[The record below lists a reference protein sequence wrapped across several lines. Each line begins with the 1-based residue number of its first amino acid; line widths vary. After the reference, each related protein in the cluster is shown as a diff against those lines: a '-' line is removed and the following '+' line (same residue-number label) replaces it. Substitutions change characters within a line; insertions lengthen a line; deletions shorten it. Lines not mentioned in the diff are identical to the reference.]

1 MKKTLFLWFI
11 ILVCCF
17 VGSTFL
23 HEIGHGISDYAVGIH
38 DSTGF
43 NKVGQPYKKP
53 NDPDFR
59 KGRENFQNPWDMG
72 PNVTLV
78 LAVGFTLALIKT
90 KNKNKMSTMIIGAFA
105 FCNSL
110 IRLIP
115 MIHSYSGLLIR
126 GSFYDEDEI
135 GTGLSW
141 YNLSHL
147 QIMKYLPSLISIAVS
162 VICLYYVLKALKAK
176 LPNLFSKHINFT
188 LIWLSAYIISFIIE
202 SGLDKVIR
210 INWV

>member
-1 MKKTLFLWFI
+1 
-11 ILVCCF
+11 
-17 VGSTFL
+17 
-23 HEIGHGISDYAVGIH
+23 
-38 DSTGF
+38 
-43 NKVGQPYKKP
+43 
-53 NDPDFR
+53 
-59 KGRENFQNPWDMG
+59 MG
-72 PNVTLV
+72 PNVTLI
-78 LAVGFTLALIKT
+78 LAVGFTVALMKT

-115 MIHSYSGLLIR
+115 MIHSYPGLLIQ

-147 QIMKYLPSLISIAVS
+147 EMMKYLPSLISIAVS

-176 LPNLFSKHINFT
+176 LLNLFSKHINFT
-188 LIWLSAYIISFIIE
+188 LTWLSAYIISFIIE

>member
-1 MKKTLFLWFI
+1 MKKSLFIWFI

-17 VGSTFL
+17 ISSTFL
-23 HEIGHGISDYAVGIH
+23 HEMGHGISDYAVGIH

-53 NDPDFR
+53 SVPDFR

-115 MIHSYSGLLIR
+115 MIHSYSGLLIK
-126 GSFYDEDEI
+126 GSFFDEDEI
-135 GTGLSW
+135 GTGLSCF
-141 YNLSHL
+141 LLCS
-147 QIMKYLPSLISIAVS
+147 MIS
-162 VICLYYVLKALKAK
+162 
-176 LPNLFSKHINFT
+176 
-188 LIWLSAYIISFIIE
+188 
-202 SGLDKVIR
+202 
-210 INWV
+210 

>member
-1 MKKTLFLWFI
+1 M
-11 ILVCCF
+11 
-17 VGSTFL
+17 
-23 HEIGHGISDYAVGIH
+23 GHGISDYAVGIH

-59 KGRENFQNPWDMG
+59 KGRVNFQNPWDMG

-78 LAVGFTLALIKT
+78 LAVGFTFALIKAT
-90 KNKNKMSTMIIGAFA
+90 NKNKMSIMIMGAFA

-115 MIHSYSGLLIR
+115 MIHSYLGLLIK
-126 GSFYDEDEI
+126 GNFFDEDEI

-141 YNLSHL
+141 FNLSHL
-147 QIMKYLPSLISIAVS
+147 EIMKYIPSLISISVS
-162 VICLYYVLKALKAK
+162 VICLYYVLKALKLK
-176 LPNLFSKHINFT
+176 LPNLVSKKINFT
-188 LIWLSAYIISFIIE
+188 LICMSAYIISFIIE
-202 SGLDKVIR
+202 SVLDKVIR
-210 INWV
+210 INWI